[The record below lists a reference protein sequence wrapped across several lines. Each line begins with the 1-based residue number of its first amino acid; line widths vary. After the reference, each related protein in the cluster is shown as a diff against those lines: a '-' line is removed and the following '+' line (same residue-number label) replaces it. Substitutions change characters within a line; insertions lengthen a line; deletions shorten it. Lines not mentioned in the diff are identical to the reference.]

1 MITVLMTIYNE
12 NKKIIQQSIESILN
26 QTYKNFIFLII
37 LDNPNNFEAKK
48 LLEEYEQKDKRI
60 KYFINEINLG
70 LPLSLNRGIQI
81 INTKY
86 IARMDAD
93 DIALPERLE
102 YQLRYMEKNENIDLL
117 GTNIHYF
124 NNEREFDRSKI
135 PEKSETIRKV
145 VRYANIMCHPTFF
158 FKSDVLKKEKYR
170 NLRYSQ
176 DYDLVCRL
184 IEKGYKVANINKY
197 LLNYRLTKNSNS
209 KDLYQR
215 ICMLE
220 VQKYYKRKKINDIDI
235 EKIVTEKISHINNKE
250 INRYVKSLQFFN
262 LSIKAKKSKKF
273 FSMVAYLA
281 SCFFLSK
288 YQRRHILNLLILYTK
303 KYY

>member
-102 YQLRYMEKNENIDLL
+102 YQLRYMESNENIDLL

-124 NNEREFDRSKI
+124 NDEREFDRSKI

>member
-1 MITVLMTIYNE
+1 MI
-12 NKKIIQQSIESILN
+12 II
-26 QTYKNFIFLII
+26 
-37 LDNPNNFEAKK
+37 DNPYNNIAIQ
-48 LLEEYEQKDKRI
+48 LINEYQKNDKRI
-60 KYFINEINLG
+60 KYHINETNLG
-70 LPLSLNRGIQI
+70 LPLSLNRGIQM

-102 YQLRYMEKNENIDLL
+102 YQLRYMESNENIDLL

-124 NNEREFDRSKI
+124 NDEREFDRSKI
-135 PEKSETIRKV
+135 PEKSETIEKV
-145 VRYANIMCHPTFF
+145 MRYANVMCHPTFF
-158 FKSDVLKKEKYR
+158 IKSDVLIKEKYR

-197 LLNYRLTKNSNS
+197 LLNYRLTINSSN
-209 KDLYQR
+209 KEIYQR

-220 VQKYYKRKKINDIDI
+220 IQKYFKRKMLNITNIESEVSKIMDNVSKN
-235 EKIVTEKISHINNKE
+235 EV
-250 INRYVKSLQFFN
+250 NRYIKSANYYN
-262 LSIKAKKSKKF
+262 LSIDAKKKKKY
-273 FSMVAYLA
+273 FSFSGYLA
-281 SCFFLSK
+281 LCFFLSK
-288 YQRRHILNLLILYTK
+288 YQRKHILNLLILYTK